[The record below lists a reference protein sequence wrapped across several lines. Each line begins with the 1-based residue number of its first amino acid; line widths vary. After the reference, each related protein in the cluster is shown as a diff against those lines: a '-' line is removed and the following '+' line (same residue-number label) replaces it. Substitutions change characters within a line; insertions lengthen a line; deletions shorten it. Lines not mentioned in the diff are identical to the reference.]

1 MNATSRFCENCGTA
15 LESGQRFCGGCGQ
28 PSDGSA
34 PMPAQQPMMSTPVA
48 QATARAGWQMPTWAW
63 LVLGLV
69 LAGGIGGGLYYVFES
84 VKPKQPEYTQAQQD
98 SIAKHVFDDVPE
110 DAVDLNKAT
119 NPTDL
124 PPDLQ
129 KKFDNSSLS
138 EAHEA
143 RMAEALAPLPKI
155 DGELVDTKGV
165 PSLADNFSNPASG
178 WRVGEDAKALRE
190 YSDGRLQITF
200 KAERGSAQAMLGRKV
215 GNFAMQ
221 IEATPVSG
229 PPKFWYGVVLRQSS
243 AETFIVFLIS
253 PQGSYAISKREN
265 GKNVPVSEPFAT
277 PAIKKGMTTN
287 IIKVY
292 TVDEHFV
299 FEVNGKLVEVQ
310 QIPGFEPGAVGV
322 IVLRSPNDTA
332 DPTTVAF
339 DNFKLWA
346 VR

>member
-48 QATARAGWQMPTWAW
+48 QATATTGWHMPTWAW
-63 LVLGLV
+63 LVMGLV
-69 LAGGIGGGLYYVFES
+69 LAGGIGGGLYYVFDS
-84 VKPKQPEYTQAQQD
+84 VKPKQPVYTQAQQD
-98 SIAKHVFDDVPE
+98 SIARHVADDLPG
-110 DAVDLNKAT
+110 DAVDLNKAM

-129 KKFDNSSLS
+129 KKYDNSSLS

-155 DGELVDTKGV
+155 DGELVNTKGV
-165 PSLADNFSNPASG
+165 PTLVDNFSDPASG
-178 WRVGEDAKALRE
+178 WRVGEDTKARRE
-190 YSDGRLQITF
+190 YTDGRLQITF
-200 KAERGSAQAMLGRKV
+200 NAERGSAQSILNRKV

-243 AETFIVFLIS
+243 AEKFIVFIIS
-253 PQGSYAISKREN
+253 PQGSYAISTREN
-265 GKNVPVSEPFAT
+265 GKNVPVSEPFT
-277 PAIKKGMTTN
+277 SPAIKKGTATN
-287 IIKVY
+287 VIKVY
-292 TVDEHFV
+292 AVDEYFV
-299 FEVNGKLVEVQ
+299 FEVNGRLVEVQ

-322 IVLRSPNDTA
+322 MVLRSPNDTSE
-332 DPTTVAF
+332 PTKVAF

-346 VR
+346 GR

>member
-1 MNATSRFCENCGTA
+1 MNATSRFCEHCGTA

-34 PMPAQQPMMSTPVA
+34 PLPAQQPMMSTPVA
-48 QATARAGWQMPTWAW
+48 QATTTAGWQMPTWAW

-69 LAGGIGGGLYYVFES
+69 FAGGIGGGLYYVFES
-84 VKPKQPEYTQAQQD
+84 VKPKQPVYTQAQQD
-98 SIAKHVFDDVPE
+98 SIAKHVFDDLPG

-129 KKFDNSSLS
+129 RKFDNSSLS

-165 PSLADNFSNPASG
+165 PTLVDNFSAPASG
-178 WRVGEDAKALRE
+178 WRVGEDAKARRE
-190 YSDGRLQITF
+190 YTDGRLQITF
-200 KAERGSAQAMLGRKV
+200 NAERGSAQSILGRKV

-243 AETFIVFLIS
+243 GEKFIVFIIS
-253 PQGSYAISKREN
+253 PQGSYAVSTREN
-265 GKNVPVSEPFAT
+265 GKNVPVSEPFT
-277 PAIKKGMTTN
+277 SSAIRKGMATN
-287 IIKVY
+287 SIKVY
-292 TVDEHFV
+292 AVDEHFA
-299 FEVNGKLVEVQ
+299 FEVNGTLVEVQ

-322 IVLRSPNDTA
+322 MVLRSPNDTTE
-332 DPTTVAF
+332 PTKVAF

>member
-1 MNATSRFCENCGTA
+1 MNANSRFCENCGTA

-34 PMPAQQPMMSTPVA
+34 PRAAQQPMMSTPVA
-48 QATARAGWQMPTWAW
+48 QATATAGWQMPTWAW

-69 LAGGIGGGLYYVFES
+69 FAGGTGGGLYYVFDS
-84 VKPKQPEYTQAQQD
+84 VKPKQPAYTQAQQD
-98 SIAKHVFDDVPE
+98 SIAEHAFDDVAE

-129 KKFDNSSLS
+129 KKYDNSSLS

-165 PSLADNFSNPASG
+165 PSLVDNFSNPASG

-200 KAERGSAQAMLGRKV
+200 NAERGSAQAMLGRKV

-243 AETFIVFLIS
+243 TEKFIVFIIS
-253 PQGSYAISKREN
+253 PQGNYAISKRED
-265 GKNVPVSEPFAT
+265 GKNVPLTEPFT
-277 PAIKKGMTTN
+277 SVAIKKGMATN
-287 IIKVY
+287 VFRVY
-292 TVDEHFV
+292 AIDQHFV
-299 FEVNGKLVEVQ
+299 FEVNGRTVEVLE
-310 QIPGFEPGAVGV
+310 INGFEPGAVGV
-322 IVLRSPNDTA
+322 MVLRSPNETT
-332 DPTTVAF
+332 DPAKVAF